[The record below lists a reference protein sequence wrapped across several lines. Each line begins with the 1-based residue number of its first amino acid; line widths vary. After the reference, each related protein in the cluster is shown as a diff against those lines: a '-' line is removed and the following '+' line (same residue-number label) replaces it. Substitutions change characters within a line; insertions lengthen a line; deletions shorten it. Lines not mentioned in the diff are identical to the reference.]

1 MGLFIN
7 EGRTV
12 KEQQFIE
19 YINGGTIY
27 GTDFM
32 GMKALKNS
40 DIYTGVNIIAGDIA
54 QSPFK
59 AAKNATVNEEMLR
72 LLNKEP
78 KENQSHYM
86 MMYAVVSNLIL
97 TGNAYIIIHRNTD
110 DSVRELEFVAT
121 ENVNVIQDLKTGVY
135 RYDVTMPYGSVMYKC
150 TPRDILHFRI
160 STTDGW
166 LGRSPLLSLNDEIS
180 LQTNGLKVLNN
191 FFSKGVFSGGV
202 LKLLNGTVNNASKTQ
217 IRKDFE
223 AVNGSGGTIVLDDSQ
238 EFTESKINTEVL
250 KLIQANKFSTQQI
263 AKVLGIP
270 VNRFGQELVNSSD
283 TGQNDIYISS
293 TIAMYESSICDE
305 LKLKLDLD
313 LALDLSK
320 LRQDTPEDRLR
331 RIAEGRV
338 KSEFAQALTINDA
351 RGYLGFD
358 EIEGGDGL
366 LGQTTTK
373 NSNTENN
380 VEMDVNMNEEELGNQ
395 STSDTG
401 EN

>member
-7 EGRTV
+7 NGNPVT
-12 KEQQFIE
+12 EQQFID
-19 YINGGTIY
+19 YINTGTAY
-27 GTDFM
+27 TTNFTGL
-32 GMKALKNS
+32 KALTNS

-59 AAKNATVNEEMLR
+59 PAATTSVDDSLLY

-78 KENQSHYM
+78 KENQSHYT

-97 TGNAYIIIHRNTD
+97 TGNAYVLLHRHND
-110 DSVRELEFVAT
+110 GSVKELEFVET
-121 ENVNVIQDLKTGVY
+121 QQVNVIRDLVTGLY
-135 RYDVTMPYGSVMYKC
+135 RYEVNMPYGNIMYKC
-150 TPRDILHFRI
+150 DPRDILHFKL

-191 FFSKGVFSGGV
+191 FFSKGVFSGGI
-202 LKLLNGTVNNASKTQ
+202 LKLLNGTVNNQTKAK
-217 IRKDFE
+217 IRDDFE
-223 AVNGSGGTIVLDDSQ
+223 KVNGAGGTIVLDETQ
-238 EFTESKINTEVL
+238 EFNENKINTEVL

-283 TGQNDIYISS
+283 TGQNDIYIAS

-305 LKLKLDLD
+305 LNLKLGVELE
-313 LALDLSK
+313 LDLSK
-320 LRQDTPEDRLR
+320 LRQDTKEDRLR

-338 KSEFAQALTINDA
+338 KSEFAQALTVNDA
-351 RGYLGFD
+351 REYLGFT
-358 EIEGGDGL
+358 EIEGGEAL
-366 LGQTTTK
+366 LGQKSETSENK
-373 NSNTENN
+373 TEQE
-380 VEMDVNMNEEELGNQ
+380 VDVNEEELGNQ
-395 STSDTG
+395 SPTDAG
-401 EN
+401 EDRG

>member
-12 KEQQFIE
+12 NEQQFIE
-19 YINGGTIY
+19 YINSGTVY

-59 AAKNATVNEEMLR
+59 ASKNATVSDKMLY
-72 LLNKEP
+72 LLNNEP

-97 TGNAYIIIHRNTD
+97 TGNAYVIIHRNAD
-110 DSVRELEFVAT
+110 DSVRELEFVST
-121 ENVNVIQDLKTGVY
+121 ENVNVIQDLKTGEY

-150 TPRDILHFRI
+150 ASRDILHFRI

-166 LGRSPLLSLNDEIS
+166 LGKSPLLSLNDEIS

-202 LKLLNGTVNNASKTQ
+202 LKLLSGTVNNASKTQ

-223 AVNGSGGTIVLDDSQ
+223 AVNGSGGTIVLDESQ

-283 TGQNDIYISS
+283 TGQNDIYIAS

-305 LKLKLDLD
+305 LNLKLGLD
-313 LALDLSK
+313 LELDLSK

-351 RGYLGFD
+351 RKYLGFD
-358 EIEGGDGL
+358 NIEGGDEL
-366 LGQTTTK
+366 LGQK
-373 NSNTENN
+373 EKSSNTENN
-380 VEMDVNMNEEELGNQ
+380 VEMDVDTNEEELGNQ
-395 STSDTG
+395 SASDTG

>member
-12 KEQQFIE
+12 NEQQFIE
-19 YINGGTIY
+19 YINSGTVY

-59 AAKNATVNEEMLR
+59 AAKNATVSDKMLY
-72 LLNKEP
+72 LLNNEP

-97 TGNAYIIIHRNTD
+97 TGNAYVIIHRNTD
-110 DSVRELEFVAT
+110 DSVRELEFVST
-121 ENVNVIQDLKTGVY
+121 ENVNVIQDLKTGEY

-150 TPRDILHFRI
+150 ASRDILHFRL

-191 FFSKGVFSGGV
+191 FFSKGVFSGGI

-223 AVNGSGGTIVLDDSQ
+223 AVNGSGGTIVLDESQ

-283 TGQNDIYISS
+283 AGQNDIYIAS

-305 LKLKLDLD
+305 LKLKLGLD
-313 LALDLSK
+313 LELDLSK

-351 RGYLGFD
+351 RHYLGFD
-358 EIEGGDGL
+358 EIEGGDEL
-366 LGQTTTK
+366 LGQTTK
-373 NSNTENN
+373 SSNTEKN

-395 STSDTG
+395 SASDTR